1 MTAVMLFLSMDPTKI
16 NPSECMGLRCVCLNS
31 AGNRAAAEIQL
42 AGLEIYIG
50 KWETVGHWELLAEEQ
65 LLCG

>member
-1 MTAVMLFLSMDPTKI
+1 
-16 NPSECMGLRCVCLNS
+16 MGLRCVCLNS